1 MKFELEGRST
11 MNSKNVPNPPVNIN
25 HLWENYTATFEKKF
39 GFVLGIGRQKVYGL
53 CNRICMVLR
62 DVLQFWFSQI

>member
-25 HLWENYTATFEKKF
+25 HLWEHYTATFEKKF
-39 GFVLGIGRQKVYGL
+39 GVKSYFRSGY
-53 CNRICMVLR
+53 
-62 DVLQFWFSQI
+62 W